1 MDMPEENKDEDK
13 DEDKNEE
20 KDNDCWSEIPPVVN
34 RDDDDV
40 SQYEQWQS

>member
-1 MDMPEENKDEDK
+1 MPEENKAEDK

-20 KDNDCWSEIPPVVN
+20 KDNDCWSEIPADLN

-40 SQYEQWQS
+40 SQYEQWQLA